1 MSWTAFSGRGIR
13 LGDLVDD
20 EAAVAENQ
28 SQNASTLVVIDDET
42 KESSTE
48 ALSTRAPL
56 PEIDL
61 DHEASIRQR
70 MTDLT
75 EAMHELS
82 ISICSNSMELAKAA
96 TDLRAR
102 SIPKLLQEV
111 DELNLHVASTCSQSE
126 AELKFVYYFSRFYS
140 SKEP

>member
-1 MSWTAFSGRGIR
+1 MDSSASISIWFKLGNVLSMSWTAFSGRGIP
-13 LGDLVDD
+13 LGDFVDD

-75 EAMHELS
+75 EAMHEFS
-82 ISICSNSMELAKAA
+82 FH
-96 TDLRAR
+96 
-102 SIPKLLQEV
+102 LLQQHGVGE
-111 DELNLHVASTCSQSE
+111 
-126 AELKFVYYFSRFYS
+126 S
-140 SKEP
+140 SHQAP

>member
-1 MSWTAFSGRGIR
+1 MSWTAFSGRGIP
-13 LGDLVDD
+13 LGDFVDD

-82 ISICSNSMELAKAA
+82 IIFSSSSMGLAKAA
-96 TDLRAR
+96 T
-102 SIPKLLQEV
+102 KLLEDV
-111 DELNLHVASTCSQSE
+111 I
-126 AELKFVYYFSRFYS
+126 
-140 SKEP
+140 